1 MDDFTKYSSLRV
13 AGTGAA
19 DVYLIA
25 KRDGLD
31 LFARIRMLRSV
42 YGLSLESAKR
52 ILVEADTGESYEGV
66 QAQLADALKEV
77 LDEAPGSKDS

>member
-1 MDDFTKYSSLRV
+1 MDDFTKYASLRV
-13 AGTGAA
+13 EGGGAA
-19 DVYLIA
+19 DAYLIA

-52 ILVEADTGESYEGV
+52 IFVEADTGESYDAV
-66 QAQLADALKEV
+66 QAKLADALKEV
-77 LDEAPGSKDS
+77 FDEAPASKDS